1 MLRIG
6 EFSKMAMAT
15 VKTLR
20 HYDELGL
27 LKPRSVDRS
36 TGYRLYEASQLADL
50 HLIQSLRQ
58 AGFSLSEVSGIVSGD
73 DARAALEKHVADLQE
88 EIAVRQDMLSR
99 ALFILEK
106 SKEDETM
113 SYSATVKHVPEQ
125 IIYCKEFLMP
135 SFREYFTEIPALGER
150 LRAKYPDLKL
160 AAPEYCYVV
169 NLDAEWKET
178 DNRIL
183 FCEAVAE
190 LKEDFDGVRFER
202 TAALDVVSV
211 MHQGA
216 YEEMGSAFAYAVEW
230 IERNGYE
237 IAGEPRS
244 SYIDGIWNK
253 DDVAEWLTEV
263 QIPIKRMRSLE

>member
-1 MLRIG
+1 MPP
-6 EFSKMAMAT
+6 SHK
-15 VKTLR
+15 
-20 HYDELGL
+20 
-27 LKPRSVDRS
+27 S
-36 TGYRLYEASQLADL
+36 
-50 HLIQSLRQ
+50 
-58 AGFSLSEVSGIVSGD
+58 SEVSGI
-73 DARAALEKHVADLQE
+73 
-88 EIAVRQDMLSR
+88 AVDRSR
-99 ALFILEK
+99 RR
-106 SKEDETM
+106 
-113 SYSATVKHVPEQ
+113 
-125 IIYCKEFLMP
+125 IITAY
-135 SFREYFTEIPALGER
+135 
-150 LRAKYPDLKL
+150 
-160 AAPEYCYVV
+160 
-169 NLDAEWKET
+169 
-178 DNRIL
+178 
-183 FCEAVAE
+183 